1 MSDKVLYGKLS
12 DLGDTASGLVRGG
25 SFPIGSLLDG
35 DKSVVKKIKDLSDRI
50 VEKYVTDESVTVET
64 EDAEVLGETVRG
76 AEKLSVA
83 LNAEQLKEI
92 EGMIRETFADL
103 YEVDDLNIGEDAAA
117 KMTVWV
123 SRKSTVRAEL
133 VLSDSSNEA
142 KAVYEMRSESG
153 KVRANLDVTATED
166 GSVTALIPFR
176 YEHEE
181 DRGHYEGRIGIDTDK
196 LVLPDDSAYDLRE
209 TAVAVE
215 FEGTASSG
223 SADMTY
229 TFRIGAGGTT
239 VRLPV
244 NVKISKAGGSA
255 DNVEI
260 TLDAQVIGVK
270 LTVKGVVSHST
281 VRPSQYDLAK
291 AIELKEDLSEED
303 GEKLDELGEEISGKL
318 GDFKELVQTVAN
330 NISGGFTPDFDGG
343 EDWDDEDWDD
353 GEWDDEDGEDG
364 EDGGLNLGDLFG

>member
-1 MSDKVLYGKLS
+1 MRKALSLILAAAFVFALACSFSGCDILKPKTPSERFIEARDNIGLEARVGPLEKKYEIDDVNYADLTVDVESPSLIGDAPVTLTVKGGADSDAGNLSAELGAKYKSSELKAKAEVADRETVYISFPGMSDKVLYGKLS

-223 SADMTY
+223 
-229 TFRIGAGGTT
+229 
-239 VRLPV
+239 
-244 NVKISKAGGSA
+244 
-255 DNVEI
+255 
-260 TLDAQVIGVK
+260 
-270 LTVKGVVSHST
+270 
-281 VRPSQYDLAK
+281 
-291 AIELKEDLSEED
+291 
-303 GEKLDELGEEISGKL
+303 
-318 GDFKELVQTVAN
+318 
-330 NISGGFTPDFDGG
+330 
-343 EDWDDEDWDD
+343 
-353 GEWDDEDGEDG
+353 
-364 EDGGLNLGDLFG
+364 